1 MELLLGKFVQR
12 ISFGVREELLP
23 LMEIPGVKKV
33 LGLLCVILTS
43 LCQSDRW
50 GRLVQSTCGK
60 QDIAP

>member
-43 LCQSDRW
+43 LCLSDR
-50 GRLVQSTCGK
+50 
-60 QDIAP
+60 